1 LEISNRNKLGIIIG
15 LFVFFILALLFIPPI
30 PQLVGYHNF
39 ADSRPWLGIPNFN
52 DVMSNVGFVGV
63 GLFGLVKIIRGGL
76 FDISFDRLPYV
87 IFFVAVT
94 LIGLGSGYYHWAPS
108 NGSLF
113 WDRLPMTT
121 AFMSFFAAVI
131 ADRIHKQ
138 VGIYFMLPILLIAG
152 AFSLIYWQQTEA
164 VGAGDLRFYGMV
176 QFYPFVAIPAIIW
189 LFRDYRYTKS
199 QQLLWVI
206 GVYIFAKLLEHFDTE
221 VFNLLG
227 DFVSGHSLKH
237 LAAAVATFMI
247 LSMLTS
253 ARNSKISI

>member
-1 LEISNRNKLGIIIG
+1 
-15 LFVFFILALLFIPPI
+15 
-30 PQLVGYHNF
+30 
-39 ADSRPWLGIPNFN
+39 
-52 DVMSNVGFVGV
+52 
-63 GLFGLVKIIRGGL
+63 
-76 FDISFDRLPYV
+76 
-87 IFFVAVT
+87 
-94 LIGLGSGYYHWAPS
+94 
-108 NGSLF
+108 
-113 WDRLPMTT
+113 
-121 AFMSFFAAVI
+121 
-131 ADRIHKQ
+131 